1 MKLINKKNY
10 FQIVCI
16 SFTLIVTGK
25 LILERIIGHTDRYY
39 SDNILICLGFCIL
52 IPAVLSLHHY
62 LQIFPLI
69 PVLIGQY
76 LAMLTATVVLVL
88 IMDKL
93 SGTDTNAMWQMILSM
108 TIPYIIGAV
117 YYYISFFRQVKKA
130 NSILRELSSDN

>member
-1 MKLINKKNY
+1 M
-10 FQIVCI
+10 
-16 SFTLIVTGK
+16 
-25 LILERIIGHTDRYY
+25 
-39 SDNILICLGFCIL
+39 
-52 IPAVLSLHHY
+52 HHY
-62 LQIFPLI
+62 LQRFPLI

-117 YYYISFFRQVKKA
+117 YYYISFFRQVKKT